1 MTAVDSGRWT
11 VDGYCSRS
19 VADTEE
25 YGEALA
31 PLLCPGDTVWLY
43 GGLGAGK
50 TALVRGL
57 ARGLGVT
64 ERVTSPTYAILNV
77 YRGSCPVAHYDAYR
91 LDGFDDLLGAGWD
104 EYEEAVRVV
113 EWAERAGDAAAGVC
127 ILLTASDETE
137 RELSLCFLP

>member
-1 MTAVDSGRWT
+1 MDHF
-11 VDGYCSRS
+11 RS
-19 VADTEE
+19 LSAADTER

-31 PLLCPGDTVWLY
+31 RLLRAGDTVWLY
-43 GGLGAGK
+43 GDLGAGK

-77 YRGSCPVAHYDAYR
+77 YTGRVEVAHYDAYR
-91 LDGFDDLLGAGWD
+91 LDGFDDLPGAGWD

-113 EWAERAGDAAAGVC
+113 EWAERAGDAVCGVC
-127 ILLTASDETE
+127 IILTALNETE